1 MRATPMLDAFYLIVD
16 DARWLERLLPL
27 GVRLAQLRIK
37 DGLPAE
43 LRQQVRVARTLC
55 ARFEALL
62 VVNDHWELAIEEGCG
77 FVHLGQED
85 ADNADIDAIRKA
97 GVRLGISTHNDGELD
112 RALSLMPDYVALGP
126 IYPTVLKRMSWAPQ
140 GLERLTAWKARL
152 GPLPLVAIGGLTP
165 ERGRAVL
172 AAGADV
178 AAVSTDVLRHRDPEA
193 RVREWLAATRPWEA

>member
-1 MRATPMLDAFYLIVD
+1 MLDPFYLIVD
-16 DARWLERLLPL
+16 DADWLGRLLPL

-37 DGLPAE
+37 DGSPAE
-43 LRQQVRVARTLC
+43 LRRQVRVARTLC

-62 VVNDHWELAIEEGCG
+62 VVNDHWQLAIEEGCG

-85 ADNADIDAIRKA
+85 ADSADIDAIRKA
-97 GVRLGISTHNDGELD
+97 GIRLGISTHDDDELN

-126 IYPTVLKRMSWAPQ
+126 IYPTVLKQMSWAPQ
-140 GLERLTAWKARL
+140 GLERLATWKARL
-152 GPLPLVAIGGLTP
+152 GALPLVAIGGLTP

-178 AAVSTDVLRHRDPEA
+178 AAVSSDVLRHPDPEA
-193 RVREWLAATRPWEA
+193 RVREWLAATRRREA

>member
-1 MRATPMLDAFYLIVD
+1 MLDPLYLIVD

-37 DGLPAE
+37 DGSPAE
-43 LRQQVRVARTLC
+43 LRQQVREARTLC
-55 ARFEALL
+55 ARFEAQL
-62 VVNDHWELAIEEGCG
+62 VVNDHWELAIEEGCS

-85 ADNADIDAIRKA
+85 ADDADIDAIRRA
-97 GVRLGISTHNDGELD
+97 GIRLGISTHDDAELD

-126 IYPTVLKRMSWAPQ
+126 IYPTALKRMSWAPQ
-140 GLERLTAWKARL
+140 GLERLPVWKARL
-152 GPLPLVAIGGLTP
+152 GSLPLVAIGGLTP

-178 AAVSTDVLRHRDPEA
+178 AAVSTDVLRHPDPEA
-193 RVREWLAATRPWEA
+193 RVREWLAATRRSEA